1 MYDIWQVKHITF
13 NMETEVRIKA
23 LEYEVQFYGVDVPKY
38 IDTNCNQLT
47 FLNLGTATALIENVP
62 LVQNQSLV
70 IGGNAGEITNQRFF
84 INFVTGV
91 GLTQNVVVILK
102 RYRNL

>member
-1 MYDIWQVKHITF
+1 MQTEIT
-13 NMETEVRIKA
+13 IKA

-62 LVQNQSLV
+62 LVQGQSLI
-70 IGGNAGEITNQRFF
+70 IGGNNAEYTKQRFF
-84 INFVTGV
+84 VNFVTGV
-91 GLTQNVVVILK
+91 GLTQNCVVILK
-102 RYRNL
+102 RYINL